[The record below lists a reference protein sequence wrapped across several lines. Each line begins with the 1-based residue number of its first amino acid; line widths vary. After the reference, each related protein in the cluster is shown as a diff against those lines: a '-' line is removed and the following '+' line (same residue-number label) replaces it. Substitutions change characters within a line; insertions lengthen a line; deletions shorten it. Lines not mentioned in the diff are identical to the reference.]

1 MSQAEQQAFMVL
13 TMLRFV
19 LFYLIIGCNLFFG
32 NIAMKATKPSR
43 KEGKGNENS
52 QGAEVQ
58 QGAL

>member
-1 MSQAEQQAFMVL
+1 
-13 TMLRFV
+13 V